1 MYIRK
6 DDTMKHLKTNHE
18 AMHMLTDRAREYL
31 VYMRAT
37 LKGASDELYVCYPN
51 GKKEW
56 VRDIDFANKYLS
68 SKNPYVVFVA
78 DTEDSDQLAEFDSL
92 DRLKEWCYLQKAA
105 SIASGK
111 EPLVYYYNY
120 CYSVEEGGDLI

>member
-1 MYIRK
+1 MNK
-6 DDTMKHLKTNHE
+6 KMSTNHE
-18 AMHMLTDRAREYL
+18 ALHALDDRAREYL
-31 VYMRAT
+31 AYMNAT
-37 LKGASDELYVCYPN
+37 LKGASDKLYLCYPN

-56 VRDIDFANKYLS
+56 LGDINTANKYLELL
-68 SKNPYVVFVA
+68 NPYVVFVA

-120 CYSVEEGGDLI
+120 CYSVEEGGDII

>member
-1 MYIRK
+1 
-6 DDTMKHLKTNHE
+6 MKNLKTNHE
-18 AMHMLTDRAREYL
+18 AMHMITDRAREYL
-31 VYMRAT
+31 AYMNAT
-37 LKGASDELYVCYPN
+37 LKGASDKLYLCYPN

-56 VRDIDFANKYLS
+56 LGDINTANKYLELL
-68 SKNPYVVFVA
+68 NPYVVFVA

-105 SIASGK
+105 AIASGK

-120 CYSVEEGGDLI
+120 CYSVEEGGDII